1 MTERYISIREA
12 AQRAR
17 LHCNTVSWMCRNGR
31 IDGVV
36 RKITK
41 NGNTS
46 TGQWLI
52 PYAALI
58 CRVGWP
64 KCTMPEGYVSIRE
77 AADRLHYSY
86 SHVLLHMREMAG
98 VKKIG
103 RVWCIPDASLGDFNN
118 RVRKAS
124 RGGCTGRAPAIR
136 PEGFVGIV
144 AAADIINRTPNY
156 ISRKLKNGRIKGA
169 KKVGSVW
176 HIPIASLEE
185 FKNKEVTR

>member
-1 MTERYISIREA
+1 MTERYISIGEA
-12 AQRAR
+12 ARR
-17 LHCNTVSWMCRNGR
+17 TGIPYNTVSWMCRNSR
-31 IDGVV
+31 IEGAV

-41 NGNTS
+41 NGNTA
-46 TGQWLI
+46 TGRWFI

-58 CRVGWP
+58 CRVGRP
-64 KCTMPEGYVSIRE
+64 KCTMPEGYISIRE

-103 RVWCIPDASLGDFNN
+103 RVWCIPVASLGDFDN

-124 RGGCTGRAPAIR
+124 RGSGRAPAIR

-144 AAADIINRTPNY
+144 VASEIINRPPSY
-156 ISRKLKNGRIKGA
+156 IARKLKNGRIKGA
-169 KKVGSVW
+169 KKVGSIW
-176 HIPIASLEE
+176 HIPTASLEE
-185 FKNKEVTR
+185 FKNKEVT

>member
-1 MTERYISIREA
+1 MTERYISTREA

-17 LHCNTVSWMCRNGR
+17 LHYNTVSWMCRNGR
-31 IDGVV
+31 IDGAI
-36 RKITK
+36 KQITK
-41 NGNTS
+41 HGNTS

-52 PYAALI
+52 PYAARI
-58 CRVGWP
+58 CRTRRP
-64 KCTMPEGYVSIRE
+64 EFTMPEGYVSIRE

-124 RGGCTGRAPAIR
+124 PGGCTGRAPAIR
-136 PEGFVGIV
+136 PEGFVGVV
-144 AAADIINRTPNY
+144 AAAEIINRTPNY
-156 ISRKLKNGRIKGA
+156 ISRKLGNGRIKGA

>member
-17 LHCNTVSWMCRNGR
+17 LPHNTVSWMCRNGR
-31 IDGVV
+31 IDGAV

-52 PYAALI
+52 PYAARI
-58 CRVGWP
+58 CRSRRP
-64 KCTMPEGYVSIRE
+64 KAIMPEGYISIHE

-86 SHVLLHMREMAG
+86 HCVCTNKHVMTG

-103 RVWCIPDASLGDFNN
+103 RVWCIPETSLGDFDN
-118 RVRKAS
+118 RLRGS
-124 RGGCTGRAPAIR
+124 RGSGRAPAIR

-144 AAADIINRTPNY
+144 VASEIINRPPSY
-156 ISRKLKNGRIKGA
+156 IARKLKNGRIKGA
-169 KKVGSVW
+169 KKVGSIW
-176 HIPIASLEE
+176 HIPTASLEE
-185 FKNKEVTR
+185 FKNKEVT

>member
-17 LHCNTVSWMCRNGR
+17 LPYNTVSWMCRNGR

-46 TGQWLI
+46 TGQWRI
-52 PYAALI
+52 PYEARI
-58 CRVGWP
+58 CRVGRP
-64 KCTMPEGYVSIRE
+64 KVTVPEGYISIRE

-124 RGGCTGRAPAIR
+124 PGGCTGRAPAIR

-144 AAADIINRTPNY
+144 AAAEIINRTPNY
-156 ISRKLKNGRIKGA
+156 ISRKLGNGRIKGA

-176 HIPIASLEE
+176 HIPIATLEE
-185 FKNKEVTR
+185 FKNKEVA

>member
-1 MTERYISIREA
+1 MTERYISIGEA
-12 AQRAR
+12 ARR
-17 LHCNTVSWMCRNGR
+17 TGIPYNTVSGMCRNGR

-52 PYAALI
+52 PYAARI

-64 KCTMPEGYVSIRE
+64 EFTMPEGYVSIRE

-103 RVWCIPDASLGDFNN
+103 RVWCIPETSLGDFN
-118 RVRKAS
+118 
-124 RGGCTGRAPAIR
+124 RGHKSKGRPTATR

-144 AAADIINRTPNY
+144 AAAEIINRPPIY
-156 ISRKLKNGRIKGA
+156 IARKLKNGRIKGA
-169 KKVGSVW
+169 KKVGSLW

>member
-1 MTERYISIREA
+1 MTERYIGIGEA
-12 AQRAR
+12 ARR
-17 LHCNTVSWMCRNGR
+17 TGIPYNTVSWMCRNDR
-31 IDGVV
+31 IEGAV

-52 PYAALI
+52 PYAARI
-58 CRVGWP
+58 CRSRKP
-64 KCTMPEGYVSIRE
+64 EFTMPEGYVSIRK

-103 RVWCIPDASLGDFNN
+103 RVWCIPITSLGDFN
-118 RVRKAS
+118 KGHKS
-124 RGGCTGRAPAIR
+124 KGRTTATR

-144 AAADIINRTPNY
+144 VAAEIINRPPSY
-156 ISRKLKNGRIKGA
+156 IARKLKNGRIKGA
-169 KKVGSVW
+169 KKVGSIW
-176 HIPIASLEE
+176 HIPIASLEA
-185 FKNKEVTR
+185 FKNKEVT

>member
-1 MTERYISIREA
+1 MTERYISIGEA

-17 LHCNTVSWMCRNGR
+17 LHYNTVSWMCRNGR

-46 TGQWLI
+46 TGQWRI
-52 PYAALI
+52 PYAARI
-58 CRVGWP
+58 CRTRRP
-64 KCTMPEGYVSIRE
+64 EFTMPEGYVGIRE

-86 SHVLLHMREMAG
+86 AHVLLHIRVMTG
-98 VKKIG
+98 VKQIG
-103 RVWCIPDASLGDFNN
+103 RVWCIPETSLGDFDN

-144 AAADIINRTPNY
+144 AAAEIINRTPNY
-156 ISRKLKNGRIKGA
+156 ISRKLGNGRIKGA